1 MKLKYLV
8 LLFLAFSCSKTIEER
23 CFIDE
28 NENHFDSYKEPKT
41 YSVKDILEN
50 KPDYLQV
57 ISLKNFRSFK
67 RDSLEAENL
76 NNTLEKSEKYWKEQ
90 KALFADFEE
99 KFFGQFLYSFKHT
112 ENNVKYALGR
122 NGLGYW
128 LLEIK
133 NDKHSAYFLGLSFSH
148 YQFNKLQQNPIVKDG
163 SFQLEGSFVKIIKV
177 PGLPG
182 YDDYSAI
189 EDGKLFKIKLEDLKQ
204 DSDDDGYTDIF
215 ENCFGLNPNDK
226 DTDGDGI
233 NDFEDR
239 NPLFKSEK
247 NKFTALYESLVNQP
261 LGGIRE
267 NLNKV
272 DYFIMPFQSD
282 CDYFQRINLEAKVLI
297 FPEDKEQQPYYVRV
311 TDVFN
316 GGYSKIKKD
325 KNNPNVFYIFESGGG
340 GTTDYRVEFKNG
352 KWIIENVGGTIS

>member
-1 MKLKYLV
+1 MRYLFF
-8 LLFLAFSCSKTIEER
+8 LFLIVSCSKSLEER
-23 CFIDE
+23 CFIQE
-28 NENHFDSYKEPKT
+28 GEKYFDTYEEPKVFT
-41 YSVKDILEN
+41 VKDILEN
-50 KPDYLQV
+50 KPDYLE
-57 ISLKNFRSFK
+57 IINLKNFRSFK
-67 RDSLEAENL
+67 KDSLERRDIR
-76 NNTLEKSEKYWKEQ
+76 NTSEKDEKFFRDQ
-90 KALFADFEE
+90 KTLFSDFEE

-128 LLEIK
+128 FLEIK
-133 NDKHSAYFLGLSFSH
+133 NDKPSAYFLGLSFSH

-189 EDGKLFKIKLEDLKQ
+189 EDGKLFKIKLEDLKK

-215 ENCFGLNPNDK
+215 ENCFGLNPNNK

-233 NDFEDR
+233 NDFEDH

-247 NKFTALYESLVNQP
+247 NRFTTLYENLIDQP
-261 LGGIRE
+261 LDGIRD
-267 NLNKV
+267 NLDKM
-272 DYFIMPFQSD
+272 DYFIMPFESD
-282 CDYFQRINLEAKVLI
+282 CDYFQRINLKAKVLV
-297 FPEDKEQQPYYVRV
+297 FPEDREKQPYYVRV

-316 GGYSKIKKD
+316 GGYSKIKKN
-325 KNNPNVFYIFESGGG
+325 KNNPNVFYIFESHDS
-340 GTTDYRVEFKNG
+340 GTTNYRVEWKNT
-352 KWIIENVGGTIS
+352 KWEIENVGGVII